1 MLGND
6 KFTLYVYDGDYG
18 LPSFNVECTK
28 VLLYI
33 AMVKVSVEI
42 KTLNNIKSCAFYT
55 GPCFMH
61 KNLSFGS
68 FGDIVPYL
76 NTLNFDLDVQLSPKQ
91 RSEALALS
99 NMVQAKLRGP
109 VEFAFWVDSRNFEEF
124 TRVWFAKAL
133 PLPFNILL
141 SRQFKENAVNL
152 VESMC
157 PNDSCMELVKEYF
170 NSLARECLASL
181 SARLGVSEYFFGDQP
196 SSLDVVV
203 YSYVA
208 PLVKLPFPSND
219 LSIVVAL
226 WPNLVSFINRIDAKF
241 LPELPKESKYIKNE
255 AKLKTSDDEVS
266 YVAISILTVSAISLL
281 WGFAVSK
288 GFISSK
294 LF

>member
-1 MLGND
+1 MPESD

-28 VLLYI
+28 VLLYA
-33 AMVKVSVEI
+33 AMVKVPVQI

-55 GPCFMH
+55 GPCFVH
-61 KNLSFGS
+61 KNLSFGA

-76 NTLNFDLDVQLSPKQ
+76 STLNYSLDVQLNPKQ

-99 NMVQAKLRGP
+99 NMVQAKLRGA
-109 VEFAFWVDSRNFEEF
+109 VEFAFWVDFRNFEEL

-141 SRQFKENAVNL
+141 SRQFKENAANL
-152 VESMC
+152 VESMY
-157 PNDSCMELVKEYF
+157 PNDSCMEVVKEYL
-170 NSLARECLASL
+170 NSLASECIASL
-181 SARLGVSEYFFGDQP
+181 SARLGVNKYFFGDQP

-208 PLVKLPFPSND
+208 PLVKLPFPNNE
-219 LSIVVAL
+219 LNNVVGL
-226 WPNLVSFINRIDAKF
+226 WPNLVSFVNRIDAKF

-255 AKLKTSDDEVS
+255 VKLKTSDDEVS
-266 YVAISILTVSAISLL
+266 YVAISILTVSAVTLML
-281 WGFAVSK
+281 GFAVSK